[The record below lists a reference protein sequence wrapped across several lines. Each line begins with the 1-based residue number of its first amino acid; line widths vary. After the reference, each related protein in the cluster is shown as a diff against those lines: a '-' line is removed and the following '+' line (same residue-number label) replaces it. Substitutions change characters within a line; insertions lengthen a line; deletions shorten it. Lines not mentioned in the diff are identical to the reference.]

1 MENEWNIEDPLE
13 EIYMIRHK
21 ISSEYGH
28 DANRMF
34 EAMIERQRESE
45 AAGRKIVRL
54 YSARVP
60 ARA

>member
-1 MENEWNIEDPLE
+1 MT
-13 EIYMIRHK
+13 EIYLIRHK
-21 ISSEYGH
+21 ISSKYGH

-60 ARA
+60 AMA